1 MQSLDYNEDQKMIK
15 EETVS
20 YEKFLKS
27 KTTKT
32 VETYKQYKNLFEK
45 LKKGLKSFT
54 ISTNSRNVKIPK
66 RLRKS

>member
-1 MQSLDYNEDQKMIK
+1 MQSLDYNEDQKIIK

-45 LKKGLKSFT
+45 LKKGLKSFN
-54 ISTNSRNVKIPK
+54 TNSRNVKIPK

>member
-1 MQSLDYNEDQKMIK
+1 MQSLDYNEDQKIIK

-20 YEKFLKS
+20 HEKLLKS

-45 LKKGLKSFT
+45 LKKGQKALLLART
-54 ISTNSRNVKIPK
+54 PEM
-66 RLRKS
+66 